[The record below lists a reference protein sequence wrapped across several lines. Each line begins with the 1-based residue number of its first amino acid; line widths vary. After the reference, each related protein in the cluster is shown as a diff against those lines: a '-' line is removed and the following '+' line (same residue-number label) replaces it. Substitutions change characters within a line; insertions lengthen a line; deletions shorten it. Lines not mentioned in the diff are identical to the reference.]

1 MVRPACA
8 GRACSILSVSP
19 LRNYNYM
26 SIYTKTGDKGTTSLF
41 GGKRVSKSSAQVE
54 AYGTLDEFSSWLGFV
69 IAKLVDGKDIELLS
83 SIQNDMHKVMSVLS
97 GNTKLSLEKLSV
109 STLEHEK
116 YIDSLDKKLPK
127 LTSFILPQGG
137 ETASRIHIA
146 RTVCRRA
153 ERNLT
158 ALFLENSSGITEEH
172 QLIISRYINRLSDF
186 LFMLARKYSE
196 SEKKVTS

>member
-1 MVRPACA
+1 
-8 GRACSILSVSP
+8 
-19 LRNYNYM
+19 M

-41 GGKRVSKSSAQVE
+41 GGKRASKSSTQVE

-69 IAKLVDGKDIELLS
+69 IAKLVDRKDIDLLS
-83 SIQNDMHKVMSVLS
+83 SIQNDLHKVMSVLS
-97 GNTKLSLEKLSV
+97 GNAKLSLGKLTK

-127 LTSFILPQGG
+127 LTSFVLPQGG
-137 ETASRIHIA
+137 ETTSRIHIA

-153 ERNLT
+153 ERKL
-158 ALFLENSSGITEEH
+158 ASLFSENGSGITEKN

-196 SEKKVTS
+196 HEKKVTS